1 MHRLIQLV
9 KISLSHSI
17 LTNPTLWQI
26 TTTSTGGGSIYTFIN
41 FMTKNTYFI
50 PKEDNRVTE
59 ESKSDSIVFGQS
71 GCEVRKQLLL
81 HH

>member
-1 MHRLIQLV
+1 EYLPGSLQG
-9 KISLSHSI
+9 KISSDSCLKKEQMVVSAI
-17 LTNPTLWQI
+17 V
-26 TTTSTGGGSIYTFIN
+26 ST
-41 FMTKNTYFI
+41 
-50 PKEDNRVTE
+50 PQVTE

>member
-1 MHRLIQLV
+1 LSSGEYLPGSLQG
-9 KISLSHSI
+9 KISSDSCLKKEQMVVSAI
-17 LTNPTLWQI
+17 V
-26 TTTSTGGGSIYTFIN
+26 ST
-41 FMTKNTYFI
+41 
-50 PKEDNRVTE
+50 PQVTE